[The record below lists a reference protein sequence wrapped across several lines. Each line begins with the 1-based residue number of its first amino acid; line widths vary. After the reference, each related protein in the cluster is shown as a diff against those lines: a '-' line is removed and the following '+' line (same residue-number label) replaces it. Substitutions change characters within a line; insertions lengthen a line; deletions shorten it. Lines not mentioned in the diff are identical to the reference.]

1 MKIGLQVVRFNWSGS
16 PANIGTTLKD
26 IAQAAEGAGFDSL
39 WVMDHYYQ
47 LPGLGRIEDPM
58 LEGYS
63 ALNFMAAVT
72 ERVKLG
78 TMVSGVIYREPASLI
93 KAATTLDVL
102 SGGRAYFGVGAA
114 WFEREALGMGFPF
127 PPVKE
132 RFERLAANALRD
144 TGCVERVSADGAR
157 HRVGACAR
165 RRTGHRGQG
174 SLKRPHS
181 PQPHLRQQ
189 LSPVAHTSLLHPRRA
204 RLR

>member
-78 TMVSGVIYREPASLI
+78 TMVSGVIYREPAFLI

-114 WFEREALGMGFPF
+114 WFEGSDRAGRRNPSIRIASSARWGTPRTCRIPDRNGPRTEPF
-127 PPVKE
+127 LP
-132 RFERLAANALRD
+132 
-144 TGCVERVSADGAR
+144 
-157 HRVGACAR
+157 
-165 RRTGHRGQG
+165 
-174 SLKRPHS
+174 
-181 PQPHLRQQ
+181 
-189 LSPVAHTSLLHPRRA
+189 
-204 RLR
+204 